1 MYFMEFKVEIYEF
14 LICYAVK
21 AILDIYSIVIYVN
34 LVIFFKNIYSCL
46 CFFLN
51 ILEIVR
57 VCLVWDLQTRHM
69 KRIIFIW
76 KEAEQ
81 YNQ

>member
-46 CFFLN
+46 CFS
-51 ILEIVR
+51 
-57 VCLVWDLQTRHM
+57 
-69 KRIIFIW
+69 
-76 KEAEQ
+76 
-81 YNQ
+81 